1 MGWSAARK
9 MFITKTLQTHNLCNY
24 VMLGKKKLIRC
35 DSQAVTIAMQ
45 RGVSSPTGLVGEVE
59 KSALIME

>member
-1 MGWSAARK
+1 
-9 MFITKTLQTHNLCNY
+9 
-24 VMLGKKKLIRC
+24 MLGKKKLIRC

-59 KSALIME
+59 KSAVIME